1 MTKNTTC
8 RGSLAGD
15 AEKAKLR
22 SIVNE
27 DTVVA
32 MAKKL
37 FSIDR

>member
-27 DTVVA
+27 DTVA